1 MRHRYGAIAAA
12 LALSAGPSFADFSY
26 HETTKITG
34 GMMAGAMKVVGV
46 FSKQAREPME
56 ATVAL
61 KGNRLAHRSTMHGSI
76 IDLDKHTITDID
88 MQKKQYS
95 VMTFEEMKQAME
107 AAAAKMK
114 DKNQDAEMNFKVS
127 ADATGKRKQIAGL
140 DAREVLIK
148 MQMESTDKKSGQ
160 SGSMVVYSD
169 VWMADGIAGYGEM
182 RDFYKKMAAEL
193 NWAPG
198 NNLFAAQPQLAKGF
212 SEAFKEVSTQN
223 GAPVFQ
229 TITMG
234 PEGTPPPSGD
244 PEAPKEA
251 KPKPSAGSIV
261 GGALGGRFGLGK
273 KKPQEEPQQQ
283 DGGKQAGGA
292 TMIEMQTEFSNF
304 AQTAD
309 ASLFEIPAGFKQV
322 EHDMKR
328 MK

>member
-1 MRHRYGAIAAA
+1 MRHRYGAITAAV
-12 LALSAGPSFADFSY
+12 LLAGPAFADFSY

-34 GMMAGAMKVVGV
+34 GMMAGAMKVAGV

-56 ATVAL
+56 STVAL
-61 KGNRLAHRSTMHGSI
+61 KGNQLAHRSATHGSI

-88 MQKKQYS
+88 LQKKQYS
-95 VMTFEEMKQAME
+95 VMTFEQMKQAME
-107 AAAAKMK
+107 AASEKMK

-182 RDFYKKMAAEL
+182 SAFYKKMAAEL
-193 NWAPG
+193 NWSPG
-198 NNLFAAQPQLAKGF
+198 SNMFAAQPQLAKGL
-212 SEAFKEVSTQN
+212 SEAYKEVASQN

-229 TITMG
+229 TIVMG
-234 PEGTPPPSGD
+234 PEGVAPPSGD
-244 PEAPKEA
+244 PDAAKEA
-251 KPKPSAGSIV
+251 KPKPSAGAV
-261 GGALGGRFGLGK
+261 LGGALGGRFGLGK
-273 KKPQEEPQQQ
+273 KKQQEDPQQQ
-283 DGGKQAGGA
+283 PNGQPAGAGA
-292 TMIEMQTEFSNF
+292 MIEMQTEFSNF